1 MVNEIRMKVPYED
14 VFICSKTNFGKT
26 DIKIKITKS
35 LKKGAQIT
43 HFPPTLDRWLYFVCK
58 IECVL

>member
-1 MVNEIRMKVPYED
+1 MKM
-14 VFICSKTNFGKT
+14 FLICSKTNFEKT

-43 HFPPTLDRWLYFVCK
+43 HFPPTLDR
-58 IECVL
+58 